1 MAISETILQTM
12 SSDYLGYTFGA
23 VVAAG
28 GAMGYVKKRS
38 VPSLMAGLVFG
49 GLAMAGAYHVRP
61 WGVMTCNITDLQA
74 SVNPESPTV
83 GAGVSGLLAGVMGAR
98 AAKSGKVWSI
108 ETLWQEGTDN
118 LADHAGWS
126 DCPAGSRD
134 VWSIRNGGVSG
145 LSQHNLSSENSHL
158 NVYRVNKSHR
168 NKKWFV
174 IKELPICH
182 PIPCLNEYC
191 EY

>member
-61 WGVMTCNITDLQA
+61 
-74 SVNPESPTV
+74 
-83 GAGVSGLLAGVMGAR
+83 
-98 AAKSGKVWSI
+98 
-108 ETLWQEGTDN
+108 
-118 LADHAGWS
+118 
-126 DCPAGSRD
+126 
-134 VWSIRNGGVSG
+134 
-145 LSQHNLSSENSHL
+145 
-158 NVYRVNKSHR
+158 
-168 NKKWFV
+168 
-174 IKELPICH
+174 
-182 PIPCLNEYC
+182 
-191 EY
+191 